1 MPNNLAAFD
10 PEHAVA
16 MAEAFHSAWDL
27 LTLGGNAQDRRV
39 NVQSARETL
48 ALRIIEAAKAG
59 ERDAARLRDDA
70 LAYLANRSVQ
80 KRARS

>member
-1 MPNNLAAFD
+1 
-10 PEHAVA
+10 

-27 LTLGGNAQDRRV
+27 LTLGGNAQDPRV

-59 ERDAARLRDDA
+59 ERDATRLRDDA
-70 LAYLANRSVQ
+70 LAYLTNLSVQ